1 MAWGGV
7 DGMGIEGT
15 MAWGGVD
22 GMGRGEW
29 EHLLRAEDEYGLL
42 AGVHAHGDELVVGDF
57 DPGQNGLA

>member
-7 DGMGIEGT
+7 DDMGR
-15 MAWGGVD
+15 GGWHGD
-22 GMGRGEW
+22 RGDNGMGRGGW